1 MLMRKLLAVFG
12 PLLICLLTCTV
23 YMWLDRWL
31 PTGSFLQYMLKGA
44 LLGLGLA
51 LVLPVAGIAARN
63 TGLTAML
70 YIAAGLLAAIL
81 LYQYLETVGAV
92 HWPALKALI
101 TVNAQVVLIES
112 TAAGY
117 LALTAALN
125 RRRKA

>member
-12 PLLICLLTCTV
+12 PLLICLLTCTA
-23 YMWLDRWL
+23 YMWLDRWM
-31 PTGSFLQYMLKGA
+31 PAGSFFLYVLKGV

-51 LVLPVAGIAARN
+51 LALPVAGIAAKN
-63 TGLTAML
+63 TGLTALL
-70 YIAAGLLAAIL
+70 YISAGLLAAIL
-81 LYQYLETVGAV
+81 AYQYLETVGAV
-92 HWPALKALI
+92 HWPTLKALI

-125 RRRKA
+125 RRRRA